1 MSPTGDFLSIAKES
15 HQRTP
20 AETHGFCT
28 SFLCTRAASEVPP
41 KRGLDCLLLT
51 LPLHC
56 EGERDCC
63 STVGNPY
70 VPAVDASFSSPEPG
84 AAAGL
89 LLRRFPLWPI
99 TNETL
104 ESKGSP
110 ETIGLWRLFCPLFQ
124 LVGKVGRRRHV
135 SYANVLLKESHPPEA
150 IEEKTTGKICRR
162 RHVPYANVLLAERH
176 PSETIEEGIPSGRK
190 RKIPQK
196 RIDISLIPA
205 II

>member
-1 MSPTGDFLSIAKES
+1 MGRRRHVPIKVTCRSQQRQRASQAVKGYHHRYSLSFPSDRPTRPF
-15 HQRTP
+15 T
-20 AETHGFCT
+20 C
-28 SFLCTRAASEVPP
+28 V
-41 KRGLDCLLLT
+41 
-51 LPLHC
+51 
-56 EGERDCC
+56 
-63 STVGNPY
+63 
-70 VPAVDASFSSPEPG
+70 G
-84 AAAGL
+84 AAVGL
-89 LLRRFPLWPI
+89 LQSQFPLQPI
-99 TNETL
+99 ANATL
-104 ESKGSP
+104 ESKGSF
-110 ETIGLWRLFCPLFQ
+110 ETIGFKRLFCPLFQ